1 MYSEDSQ
8 DILNRMLENVPSDID
23 IAEGSFLYDS
33 LSPIAQEFAQS
44 RILLDEV
51 LNSVF
56 AKTASENGYSS
67 ELEQRCDEFG
77 IIRKD
82 GTKAT
87 TQVTF
92 TGTDNIVIPLGTIVQ
107 TTGGLQYSTLSEV
120 TTSGGIANINV
131 SAINIGN
138 QYNIPSNTITELTV
152 QLTGITGVNNSNPT
166 TGGTEI
172 ESDTDLYTR
181 LILKV
186 QNPTTSG
193 NVANYIMWALSV
205 EGISQVK
212 VIPTWAG
219 PGTVKVILL
228 DSNKRAPAQGIIDS
242 VISYIEENR
251 PIGAVVTVMG
261 AIEVPIN
268 INATLTLAVES
279 SLEDAKLLIEMQL
292 AEYFKTL
299 AFNDPIVR
307 YTQIANVILD
317 TANVLDYSNFTVNT
331 GTANIQIASGSV
343 AILGSV
349 VVTLAT

>member
-1 MYSEDSQ
+1 MFNENSQ
-8 DILNRMLENVPSDID
+8 SILNRMLGNVPSDID
-23 IAEGSFLYDS
+23 ITEGSFIYDS
-33 LSPIAQEFAQS
+33 LSPMAQEFSQS
-44 RILLDEV
+44 KILLDEV
-51 LNSVF
+51 LNRVF
-56 AKTASENGYSS
+56 AKTASENGYSL
-67 ELEQRCDEFG
+67 ELEQRCLEFG
-77 IIRKD
+77 ITRKN
-82 GTKAT
+82 GTKST

-92 TGTDNIVIPLGTIVQ
+92 TGTDNIVVPLGTIVQ
-107 TTGGLQYSTLSEV
+107 TSGGLQYATLSEV
-120 TTSGGIANINV
+120 TTSVGVANVNV
-131 SAINIGN
+131 SAVSIGN

-152 QLTGITGVNNSNPT
+152 QMTGITGVNNINPT
-166 TGGTEI
+166 VGGTEI
-172 ESDTDLYTR
+172 ESDIDLYAR

-193 NVANYIMWALSV
+193 NVANYIMWALAV
-205 EGISQVK
+205 EGVSQVK
-212 VIPTWAG
+212 VIPTWNGA
-219 PGTVKVILL
+219 GTVKVILL
-228 DSNKRAPAQGIIDS
+228 DSNKRAPAQNIINS

-251 PIGAVVTVMG
+251 PIGAIVTVMG
-261 AIEVPIN
+261 ATEVPIN

-279 SLEDAKLLIEMQL
+279 SLEDAKLLIKMQL
-292 AEYFKTL
+292 AEYFKIL